1 MKILKDKTYKELIDA
16 RDFFKDIYED
26 SEKIIVDLFINF
38 IPFKEEKARQ
48 EMILNIKE
56 QLN

>member
-1 MKILKDKTYKELIDA
+1 MNKINQIKQEL
-16 RDFFKDIYED
+16 
-26 SEKIIVDLFINF
+26 
-38 IPFKEEKARQ
+38 EEKEITRQ